1 MLKAI
6 AFSAFVAFLAW
17 NSSAPMAGQLDAR
30 HAQIEA
36 ATR

>member
-1 MLKAI
+1 MIKSLAI
-6 AFSAFVAFLAW
+6 ASIVAFLAW
-17 NSSAPMAGQLDAR
+17 NSAAPMADQLDAR